1 MVTKHCL
8 KRSERT
14 LSVQTALAMI
24 PGSALNVLK
33 EEIAHGS
40 LKKMGKILRFVK
52 VGQVIK
58 LKLRD
63 TEVINPQSLA
73 W

>member
-1 MVTKHCL
+1 M

-40 LKKMGKILRFVK
+40 LKKMSKILKFVK
-52 VGQVIK
+52 LGQVIK
-58 LKLRD
+58 LKLKD
-63 TEVINPQSLA
+63 TEVINPQCLA